1 MPYSF
6 LHNEMMMATAQKDH
20 VYIYD
25 NRGTELHRM
34 KDLKKVNV
42 MKFLPYHYLLA
53 TAVRAKTDTPTN
65 HCFTF
70 PSSQRVGKVSS
81 AI

>member
-1 MPYSF
+1 MFGKYARDELVKCLYSF

-34 KDLKKVNV
+34 KDLRRVNV

-53 TAVRAKTDTPTN
+53 TAVSKY
-65 HCFTF
+65 
-70 PSSQRVGKVSS
+70 
-81 AI
+81 